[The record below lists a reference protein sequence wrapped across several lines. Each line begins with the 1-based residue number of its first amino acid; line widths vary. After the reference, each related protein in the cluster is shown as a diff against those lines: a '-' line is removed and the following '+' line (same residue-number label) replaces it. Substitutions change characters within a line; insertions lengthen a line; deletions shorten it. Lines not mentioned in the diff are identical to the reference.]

1 MKLKLIQKEN
11 ATFVLNQ
18 TLTCSSNLQG
28 HYLCHEDARRYMCNY
43 CTGTRNHFFKSKEKK
58 ETHERMHPAAD
69 KILKCE
75 HCDDF
80 LKLRCEKTRHEMTSH
95 FAKSV
100 ENPQKCQYCQGI
112 YTKED
117 LKRHNAD
124 QMHLL
129 QAIFQLCLSKANTQK
144 GSN

>member
-1 MKLKLIQKEN
+1 MLADICVI
-11 ATFVLNQ
+11 TVLV
-18 TLTCSSNLQG
+18 L
-28 HYLCHEDARRYMCNY
+28 EII
-43 CTGTRNHFFKSKEKK
+43 FFKSKGKK

-95 FAKSV
+95 FAKPI

-124 QMHLL
+124 QKCAYCK
-129 QAIFQLCLSKANTQK
+129 QSFNCAFQKQIHKKVLTKCDHCWKAFPCESAKKPHKQNFCLH
-144 GSN
+144 